1 MSDCID
7 DIIKFPYK
15 LDTFQDKSIK
25 CIRKGNNVL
34 VTAHTSA
41 GKSTVAEYAIAHAR
55 YLGKRILYT
64 SPIKALSNQKY
75 NDFQKKFGNH
85 VGIMTGD
92 IKVRPDAEILVAT
105 TEIVNNLL
113 YLDASYFDDVYAIVL
128 DEVHYIRDEDRGH
141 VWEEVITLCPKHVI
155 LVMLSASIPG
165 AEGFAKWV
173 EKIKEKPCELISTQ
187 YRPVPLIHNV
197 YWNGVMEPIMDN
209 TQHMF
214 EKGYRTILEDW
225 KNYSNMRIKDKPT
238 RSRLLNDFVK
248 DVEKKELFPALF
260 FMFSRKNCE
269 VLAKMVQDSYLEGK
283 ELTQSINLF
292 EFYVKKY
299 LGESGMQLS
308 QVWMIR
314 SLLLKGVCIHHSGLI
329 PVLKEIIETLF
340 DKGWIKVMFVT
351 ETFSVGINMP
361 TKCVVFGELSKYD
374 GKTKRLIN
382 PEEYCQMA
390 GRAGRRGKDDK
401 GTVIYFPLPPRDML
415 GYYEIHSVLK
425 GTHSKVS
432 SKFQM
437 DPVLLLK
444 CFAAEKSP
452 YELLENS
459 MMAHETTDY
468 IKGLKIQN
476 ETLLQQNINAEQ
488 SIHAYIAKNYN
499 NNIKEI
505 KEKFITYTEYQ
516 EKLTKNPKANA
527 KKKILSNIYKLKNSG
542 LDDEMLKLFNL
553 KKETEKELS
562 KNIKNS
568 NEASDYIKD
577 TLIWQIDVLKH
588 HGYLHFNTNELETSY
603 KSFVASETKMLPPEA
618 VSLKGRIA
626 SGINESD
633 SFLTSEFMIHLS
645 EYPCDENVWSAFIG
659 TLIHDKS
666 FDDTYNEPLEV
677 LSNVMK
683 DNEFES
689 FMIIYNKIKELHDL
703 LDKEQR
709 LRDPD
714 YKLCPAFACYT
725 YLWNMGKKYSD
736 IQNIL
741 SWELYEGNFV
751 RNMLKT
757 YNILEELQNAAEILQ
772 LSDHL
777 IMFNNIRTKIIR
789 DIVLNDS
796 LYVS

>member
-1 MSDCID
+1 MSSCID

-15 LDTFQDKSIK
+15 LDTFQDESIK
-25 CIRKGNNVL
+25 SIRKGDNVL

-55 YLGKRILYT
+55 YLGKRVLYT

-92 IKVRPDAEILVAT
+92 IKVRPNAEILVAT

-113 YLDASYFDDVYAIVL
+113 YMDSSYFDDVYAIVL
-128 DEVHYIRDEDRGH
+128 DEVHYIRDENRGH
-141 VWEEVITLCPKHVI
+141 VWEEVITLCPKHII

-173 EKIKEKPCELISTQ
+173 EKIKEKPCELISTK

-197 YWNGVMEPIMDN
+197 YWNGVMESIMDN
-209 TQHMF
+209 THHMS
-214 EKGYRTILEDW
+214 EKGYRNILEEW
-225 KNYSNMRIKDKPT
+225 KMYSNMRIKDKPT
-238 RSRLLNDFVK
+238 KSKLLNEFVK

-269 VLAKMVQDSYLEGK
+269 NLAKMVQDSYLEGK
-283 ELTQSINLF
+283 ALTQSINLF
-292 EFYVKKY
+292 EYYVKKY

-361 TKCVVFGELSKYD
+361 TKCVIFGELAKYD
-374 GKTKRLIN
+374 GKTRRFIN

-401 GTVIYFPLPPRDML
+401 GMVIYFPLPPRDML
-415 GYYEIHSVLK
+415 GYHEIHSVLK

-444 CFAAEKSP
+444 CFAAGKSP
-452 YELLENS
+452 YDLLENS
-459 MMAHETTDY
+459 MMSHETLDY
-468 IKGLKIQN
+468 IKGLKFQN
-476 ETLLQQNINAEQ
+476 EILLKKNIDDEQ
-488 SIHAYIAKNYN
+488 SIEDMIAKNQD
-499 NNIKEI
+499 NIKEI
-505 KEKFITYTEYQ
+505 KEKFSTYKEYQ
-516 EKLTKNPKANA
+516 DKLNRNPKANA
-527 KKKILSNIYKLKNSG
+527 KKKILSNIYKLKYSG
-542 LDDEMLKLFNL
+542 LDEEMIKLFNC
-553 KKETEKELS
+553 KNETENELS

-568 NEASDYIKD
+568 KEASSYIKD

-588 HGYLHFNTNELETSY
+588 HNYLHFNTSDLESSY
-603 KSFVASETKMLPPEA
+603 NSFVSSETRILPPEA
-618 VSLKGRIA
+618 ISLKGRIA

-633 SFLTSEFMIHLS
+633 AFLTSEFMIHLS
-645 EYPCDENVWSAFIG
+645 EYPCDEKIWSAFIG
-659 TLIHDKS
+659 TLVHDKS
-666 FDDTYNEPLEV
+666 FEDTDNDPFTI
-677 LSNVMK
+677 LSNIMN
-683 DNEFES
+683 DNELDS
-689 FMIIYNKIKELHDL
+689 FMIIYKKIKELHDL

-725 YLWNMGKKYSD
+725 YLWNSGLNYTD
-736 IQNIL
+736 IQNTL
-741 SWELYEGNFV
+741 PWELYEGNFV

-772 LSDHL
+772 LNDHL